1 MHVHVHSGRGEAK
14 FWIEP
19 TISLA
24 RSHGLSERE
33 IKVIQDIIE
42 ERKDDI
48 VDHWRRHFGS
58 PS

>member
-1 MHVHVHSGRGEAK
+1 MHVHVHSGRGGAK